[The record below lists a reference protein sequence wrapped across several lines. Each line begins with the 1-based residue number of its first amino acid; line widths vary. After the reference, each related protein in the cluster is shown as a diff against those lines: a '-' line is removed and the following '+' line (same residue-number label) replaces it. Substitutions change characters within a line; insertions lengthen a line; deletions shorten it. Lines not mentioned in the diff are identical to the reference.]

1 LDAALRVKGIAIAP
15 RKQNNEA
22 RDHTEDSFRK
32 RAKIMHLSKIGEI
45 GRAIDLFYL
54 AASYGIKVEQKSF
67 FSEKKLWE
75 IMVKSLDENRCVVL
89 PYACANDNGE
99 PAWQK
104 SETPGFAHW
113 CLVFGYAVGISRS
126 ETLRRVFMTT
136 YGKYNEVSPF
146 RLYWGNRQLQDWP
159 RQTWIKVTFWIKKP
173 KETEWRF
180 WKNEWLNEKNFL
192 TDIKEYATSVLNA
205 GYDFAIG
212 KERTNLFK
220 LIVSGQRTNTLT
232 AAMVQE
238 AKIRP
243 ADLPA
248 VKYSLTLANECVVV

>member
-248 VKYSLTLANECVVV
+248 VKYSLTLANEYVVV